1 MLLQSQVGAQ
11 ATNPALGVNTPAM
24 LRSGRLAE
32 LIMQELH
39 GRYYETAYNKALF
52 ATANQ
57 AAVAT
62 SAAFVTTYTG
72 LCLSNPIGST
82 VNLVLNK
89 VGIAQILAQTT
100 TLALG
105 LMTGFNNGTNVTH
118 TTPLTPSNN
127 FVNGPSGQGL
137 VDAAATLPTAPV
149 LRDIFGEIGTAAVS
163 AYGVQPF
170 QLIDLE
176 GSVIL
181 PPGGYACV
189 YTNIAS
195 VAASLLLSMQWE
207 EVPT

>member
-62 SAAFVTTYTG
+62 SAAFATTYTG